1 MTRPEI
7 LRHAF
12 SKPLTHSFHMRSSL
26 FVRGALLMAA
36 VSASGGAQGVRTLT
50 LEDALRL
57 AEAQSEALRIAQ
69 AGVRRADGQVMQA
82 RSLYL
87 PQVNGTA
94 GYTRTL
100 ATQFSAFNTAPP
112 PVPATEP
119 PVPPRDT
126 TSYFQPCVRY
136 LAGAG
141 ATDAERLR
149 GLERF
154 SRCTQGGGGLD
165 FSRVGFGAR
174 NQYQVAVNGAITLY
188 SGGRVQAQHRAAQA
202 GRRSADIEVSSQR
215 ALMALQVTEAYYDA
229 VLTDRL
235 VAIAESSLAQTEG
248 TLRQTTLARQVG
260 NQSEFELL
268 RARVT
273 RDNQRPVLIQ
283 RQTDRDLAYLRLQQL
298 LNIPYGEPLR
308 LSTRIDDEAVA
319 PVAQVANV
327 ALRGSVPDTSAT
339 ARATVRQLDENVR
352 ASEAQLA
359 IAKREWIP
367 TVSLSSAYSRV
378 GFGTGVP
385 SWGSFLNNW
394 TVALGASFPLFVGG
408 RIKGEQL
415 IAQAGVDEARARL
428 DQTRELAAL
437 DARQSVFQLQQ
448 AEAAFAA
455 SQGTSEQAARAY
467 SIAEVR
473 FREGISTQLELSE
486 SRLLQEQAAV
496 NRAQAARNLQV
507 ARMRLALLRDLP
519 LGSSGSAFGGASGM
533 AGGAGGQGFSGAG
546 GTGGV
551 QVPQQGGQ
559 RATPT
564 AATSQIPQ

>member
-1 MTRPEI
+1 MTLPS
-7 LRHAF
+7 LRRAVV
-12 SKPLTHSFHMRSSL
+12 L
-26 FVRGALLMAA
+26 ALAIPAA
-36 VSASGGAQGVRTLT
+36 GLAQGARTLS
-50 LEDALRL
+50 LEEALRM
-57 AEAQSEALRIAQ
+57 AETQSEALRIAQ
-69 AGVRRADGQVMQA
+69 AGVRRADGQLLQA
-82 RSLYL
+82 KSQYL
-87 PQVNGTA
+87 PQVSGTA

-126 TSYFQPCVRY
+126 TSYFQPCIRY
-136 LAGAG
+136 LAPAG
-141 ATDAERLR
+141 ATDADRVR

-154 SRCTQGGGGLD
+154 SRCTQSGGGLD

-174 NQYQVAVNGAITLY
+174 NQYQFAVNGAVTLY

-229 VLTDRL
+229 ALADRL

-298 LNIPYGEPLR
+298 LNLPYGEPVR
-308 LSTRIDDEAVA
+308 LTTPIDDAAVT

-327 ALRGSVPDTSAT
+327 ALRGATPDTSASS
-339 ARATVRQLDENVR
+339 RATVRQLDENVR

-359 IAKREWIP
+359 IAKSEWIP

-378 GFGTGVP
+378 GFGTGIP

-428 DQTRELAAL
+428 EQTRELAAL

-448 AEAAFAA
+448 AEAAFNA

-486 SRLLQEQAAV
+486 SRLLLEQAAV

-519 LGSSGSAFGGASGM
+519 LGSTGGFGGAAGAA
-533 AGGAGGQGFSGAG
+533 AGGFGAAAGGGAPS
-546 GTGGV
+546 GGV
-551 QVPQQGGQ
+551 QAPQQGGS

>member
-1 MTRPEI
+1 MTLPSW
-7 LRHAF
+7 F
-12 SKPLTHSFHMRSSL
+12 
-26 FVRGALLMAA
+26 
-36 VSASGGAQGVRTLT
+36 RTLLLAALIPATGVAQART
-50 LEDALRL
+50 LSLEEALRM
-57 AEAQSEALRIAQ
+57 AEAQSEAVRIAQ
-69 AGVRRADGQVMQA
+69 AGVRRADGQVLQA
-82 RSLYL
+82 RSQYL

-100 ATQFSAFNTAPP
+100 ATQFSAFNVAPP

-119 PVPPRDT
+119 PAPPRDT
-126 TSYFQPCVRY
+126 TTYYQPCLRY
-136 LAGAG
+136 LAPSGAS
-141 ATDAERLR
+141 DADRVR

-154 SRCTQGGGGLD
+154 SRCTQSGGGLD

-174 NQYQVAVNGAITLY
+174 NQYQFAVNGALTLY

-202 GRRSADIEVSSQR
+202 GRRSADIELSSQR

-229 VLTDRL
+229 ALADRL

-298 LNIPYGEPLR
+298 LNLPYGEPIR
-308 LSTRIDDEAVA
+308 LTTPIDDAATA

-327 ALRGSVPDTSAT
+327 ALRGSTPDTSAS
-339 ARATVRQLDENVR
+339 ARASVRQLDENVR
-352 ASEAQLA
+352 ASEAQLS
-359 IAKREWIP
+359 IAKSEWIP
-367 TVSLSSAYSRV
+367 TIALSSAYSRV
-378 GFGTGVP
+378 GFGTGIP

-394 TVALGASFPLFVGG
+394 TVTLGASFPLFVGG
-408 RIKGEQL
+408 RIRGEQM

-428 DQTRELAAL
+428 EQTRELAAL

-448 AEAAFAA
+448 AEAAFGA

-486 SRLLQEQAAV
+486 SRLLLEQAAV

-519 LGSSGSAFGGASGM
+519 LGSSGGAFGGAGGFG
-533 AGGAGGQGFSGAG
+533 GGAGAGAPG
-546 GTGGV
+546 GAPSGGV
-551 QVPQQGGQ
+551 QAPQQGTT

-564 AATSQIPQ
+564 AATTQIPQ